1 MHDQIISTV
10 DVVLLTLIDEALH
23 VALVTRDNPDE
34 PFCGA
39 LALPGGYIHAK
50 ADDSVRDTATRVLFN
65 KAGIASPY
73 LEEYGTVSGPLRDPR
88 GWSLTVVHFALV
100 APDTLLSPKM
110 RMIAVSKLPSLAFD
124 HKEIISRVV
133 ERVRSKSTYSTL
145 PVFLCPAE
153 FTIPQLH
160 SVYEMLKGEPVP
172 MASFRRK
179 LEKLDVIEVVKTP
192 STPQPVSN
200 SRPPTLYRMKPKYRE
215 NLAIRDRGI

>member
-1 MHDQIISTV
+1 MHDPIISTV
-10 DVVLLTLIDEALH
+10 DVVLLTLIDDALH

-39 LALPGGYIHAK
+39 LALPGGYIHANT
-50 ADDSVRDTATRVLFN
+50 DDSVREAAARVLLS

-73 LEEYGTVSGPLRDPR
+73 LEEFGTVSGPLRDPR

-100 APDTLLSPKM
+100 APNVLLAPKM
-110 RMIAVSKLPSLAFD
+110 RTIPVSKLPSLAFD
-124 HKEIISRVV
+124 HKEIIARVV

-145 PVFLCPAE
+145 PMFLCPDE

-160 SVYEMLKGEPVP
+160 AVHELLKGEPVP

-179 LEKLDVIEVVKTP
+179 LDELDVIEVVKNP
-192 STPQPVSN
+192 SVPQAVSN
-200 SRPPTLYRMKPKYRE
+200 SRPPTLYRLKAKYRDS
-215 NLAIRDRGI
+215 LAIWKRGL